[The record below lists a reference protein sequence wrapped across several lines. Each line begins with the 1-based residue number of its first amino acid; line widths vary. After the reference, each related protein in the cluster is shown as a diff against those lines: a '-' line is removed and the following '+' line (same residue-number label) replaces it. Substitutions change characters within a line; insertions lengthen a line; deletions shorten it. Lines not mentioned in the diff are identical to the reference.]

1 MSLKD
6 LLVVVDHGRNCGRR
20 IDVAARLAR
29 DFEAHLTGLYVTTAP
44 YVQPAVLA
52 EFPVDVRD
60 IQTRALREAAARAR
74 GLFAERVEG
83 AGFALTTEWRE
94 VEGDVADQVSLHAR
108 YADLT
113 VIGQTDP
120 DDVPLGSSPDLPER
134 LILGAG
140 RPVLVVPYAGRFETI
155 GQRVLLAWNAT
166 REATRA
172 ANDALPILKRAARV
186 TVLSVNPRIGPSG
199 HGEVPGA
206 DIALHLA
213 RHGVRAEASSVTS
226 SEVSVDDMLL
236 SQAADEGADLLVMG
250 AYGHSRLG
258 ELILGSA
265 TRHILRQITLPV
277 FMSH

>member
-1 MSLKD
+1 MSFKD
-6 LLVVVDHGRNCGRR
+6 LLVVVDHARNCGRR
-20 IDVAARLAR
+20 IDLAARLAR
-29 DFEAHLTGLYVTTAP
+29 DFEAHLTGLYVTTVP
-44 YVQPAVLA
+44 YMQPAVLA

-60 IQTRALREAAARAR
+60 IQTRALGEAAARAR

-120 DDVPLGSSPDLPER
+120 DDVPLGASPDLPER
-134 LILGAG
+134 LILGGG

-155 GQRVLLAWNAT
+155 GRRVLLAWNAS
-166 REATRA
+166 REAARA
-172 ANDALPILKRAARV
+172 ANDALPILKQAARV
-186 TVLSVNPRIGPSG
+186 TVLSVNPQIGPGG
-199 HGEVPGA
+199 HGDVPGA

-213 RHGVRAEASSVTS
+213 RHGVRAEAASVTTG
-226 SEVSVDDMLL
+226 EVSVDDMLL

>member
-1 MSLKD
+1 MSFKD
-6 LLVVVDHGRNCGRR
+6 LLVVVDHARNCGRR
-20 IDVAARLAR
+20 IDLAARIAG
-29 DFEAHLTGLYVTTAP
+29 DFEAHLTGLYVTTVP
-44 YVQPAVLA
+44 YLQPAVLA

-60 IQTRALREAAARAR
+60 MQTRALAEAAARAR

-94 VEGDVADQVSLHAR
+94 DEGDVADQASLHAR

-120 DDVPLGSSPDLPER
+120 DDVPLGASEDLPER

-140 RPVLVVPYAGRFETI
+140 RPVLVVPYAGRFESI
-155 GQRVLLAWNAT
+155 GRRVLLAWNAT
-166 REATRA
+166 REASRA
-172 ANDALPILKRAARV
+172 ANDALPFLKRAERV
-186 TVLSVNPRIGPSG
+186 TVLSVNPSIGPGG
-199 HGEVPGA
+199 HGDVPGA

-213 RHGVRAEASSVTS
+213 RHGVRAEAASVTTS
-226 SEVSVDDMLL
+226 DVSVDDMLL
-236 SQAADEGADLLVMG
+236 SQAADAGADLLVMG

-265 TRHILRQITLPV
+265 TRHILRQITVPV

>member
-29 DFEAHLTGLYVTTAP
+29 DFEAHLTGLYVTTPP

-60 IQTRALREAAARAR
+60 LQSRALRDAAARAR

-83 AGFALTTEWRE
+83 AGFTLTTEWRE

-120 DDVPLGSSPDLPER
+120 DDVPLGASSDLPER

-172 ANDALPILKRAARV
+172 ANDALPLLKRAARV
-186 TVLSVNPRIGPSG
+186 TVLSVNPRVGPRK

-213 RHGVRAEASSVTS
+213 RHGVRAQAASVTAD
-226 SEVSVDDMLL
+226 EVRVDDILL
-236 SQAADEGADLLVMG
+236 SQAADESADLLVMG

-258 ELILGSA
+258 ELVLGGA
-265 TRHILRQITLPV
+265 TRHILRQITVPV

>member
-20 IDVAARLAR
+20 IDLAARLAR
-29 DFEAHLTGLYVTTAP
+29 DFEAHLTGLYVTTLP
-44 YVQPAVLA
+44 YLQPAVLA
-52 EFPVDVRD
+52 EFPVDLRD
-60 IQTRALREAAARAR
+60 VHTRALREAAARAH
-74 GLFAERVEG
+74 GLFTERVEG
-83 AGFALTTEWRE
+83 AGFALTTEWRDD
-94 VEGDVADQVSLHAR
+94 EGDVADQVSLHAR

-134 LILGAG
+134 LVLAAG

-155 GQRVLLAWNAT
+155 GERVLLAWNAS
-166 REATRA
+166 REAARA
-172 ANDALPILKRAARV
+172 ANDALPLLKRAAQV
-186 TVLSVNPRIGPSG
+186 TVLSVNPRVGPDG
-199 HGEVPGA
+199 HGEIPGA

-213 RHGVRAEASSVTS
+213 RHGVRAEAASIKSGYVR
-226 SEVSVDDMLL
+226 VDDMLL
-236 SQAADEGADLLVMG
+236 SQAADTAADLIVMG

-265 TRHILRQITLPV
+265 TRHILSQITVPV